1 LSDRWEIIGIN
12 QYGNHERVAVEHSKK
27 AAQDFIDSQRTG
39 YTYKF
44 YGYDSNFKHTHILR
58 WYVDAIVKP
67 YNEMRDE
74 RDT

>member
-1 LSDRWEIIGIN
+1 MSDLWEIIGVN
-12 QYGNHERVAVEHSKK
+12 QYGKHERIAVEYSKE
-27 AAQDFIDSQRTG
+27 AAQDFINSQRTS

-58 WYVDAIVKP
+58 WYVDAIVRP
-67 YNEMRDE
+67 YKDSSNE